1 MGPVTKFRAPGPP
14 AGLATP
20 PFCPPFTRAGNVL
33 CEAAVVQGK
42 RPLAPPMKK
51 IKKYY
56 ATVLQGVKQMETTFV
71 RHCIV

>member
-51 IKKYY
+51 LKKHFLLKLDLKKNY
-56 ATVLQGVKQMETTFV
+56 ATVP
-71 RHCIV
+71 